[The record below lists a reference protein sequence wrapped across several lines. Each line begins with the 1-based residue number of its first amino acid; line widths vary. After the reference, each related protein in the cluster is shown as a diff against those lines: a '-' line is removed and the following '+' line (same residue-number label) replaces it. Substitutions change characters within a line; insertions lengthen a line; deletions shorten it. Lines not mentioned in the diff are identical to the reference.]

1 MKINKKYS
9 FALLLIIPLLL
20 FVLSFAFKP
29 AFQRICA
36 DFFHPYIRPLGFFDK
51 ALVNSSLL
59 LLPKRELAG
68 RLAASEAE
76 LLKLKAQ
83 NCMLTELK
91 NENVELRKMLSLK
104 PAPDYFCVPAE
115 ILVRDPIFW
124 FESFTIDKGSDSG
137 IKVGSVALSFSVVKD
152 SPVEYAVIG
161 RIISVAKDSSIVQTI
176 ANKNCSFGGF
186 LPEEYLPCII
196 EGGRFENGKCYF
208 SINYLPVSEA
218 IEKSSAISS
227 SPFSKE
233 IPPYLPIGKTLAEKF
248 IKPEKRESA
257 FYRSL
262 ECESYADLTRTQ
274 FVMIMVKK

>member
-1 MKINKKYS
+1 MKISKKYS

-36 DFFHPYIRPLGFFDK
+36 DFFHPYIRPLVFFDK
-51 ALVNSSLL
+51 ALVNSSVLF
-59 LLPKRELAG
+59 LPKRELAG

-83 NCMLTELK
+83 NRILTELK
-91 NENVELRKMLSLK
+91 NENLELRKMLSLK

-115 ILVRDPIFW
+115 ILVRDPIFL
-124 FESFTIDKGSDSG
+124 FESFAIDKGSDSG
-137 IKVGSVALSFSVVKD
+137 IKVGSIVLSFNTVKGAPSD
-152 SPVEYAVIG
+152 YAVVG
-161 RIISVAKDSSIVQTI
+161 RIISVAKHSSIVQTI

-196 EGGRFENGKCYF
+196 EGRRFENGKCYF
-208 SINYLPVSEA
+208 SINYLPLSETIENSVAVST
-218 IEKSSAISS
+218 
-227 SPFSKE
+227 SPFSQE
-233 IPPYLPIGKTLAEKF
+233 IPPYLPVGKTLEEKF
-248 IKPEKRESA
+248 IKPEKRERA

-262 ECESYADLTRTQ
+262 ECESYVDLTKTQ